1 MQYRS
6 QIKPVLTM
14 DSNILNM
21 LREHFGVTE
30 KYLSNSASTQTLTDC
45 CHYPCKKEFY
55 IVGDKKLYLNCG
67 GDVITEIYEVI
78 SKYKKQYPELI
89 DDDVNSVMEY
99 NNDITRIEG
108 VIADVKRGK
117 RAKYAEVT
125 GYDNKTYTIDENI
138 FFQTINAENIIS
150 KGNHISFV
158 IKSQGPKRTYIKDI
172 MLIAP

>member
-30 KYLSNSASTQTLTDC
+30 KYLSNSASTQTFA
-45 CHYPCKKEFY
+45 KKEFY

-67 GDVITEIYEVI
+67 GDVITETYEVI

-99 NNDITRIEG
+99 NNDINF
-108 VIADVKRGK
+108 RG
-117 RAKYAEVT
+117 
-125 GYDNKTYTIDENI
+125 I
-138 FFQTINAENIIS
+138 FTCFLL
-150 KGNHISFV
+150 V
-158 IKSQGPKRTYIKDI
+158 
-172 MLIAP
+172 

>member
-1 MQYRS
+1 M
-6 QIKPVLTM
+6 
-14 DSNILNM
+14 
-21 LREHFGVTE
+21 
-30 KYLSNSASTQTLTDC
+30 
-45 CHYPCKKEFY
+45 
-55 IVGDKKLYLNCG
+55 
-67 GDVITEIYEVI
+67 ITETYEVI

-138 FFQTINAENIIS
+138 IS

>member
-1 MQYRS
+1 M
-6 QIKPVLTM
+6 
-14 DSNILNM
+14 
-21 LREHFGVTE
+21 
-30 KYLSNSASTQTLTDC
+30 
-45 CHYPCKKEFY
+45 
-55 IVGDKKLYLNCG
+55 
-67 GDVITEIYEVI
+67 ITETYEVI

-138 FFQTINAENIIS
+138 FSQTINAENIIS

-172 MLIAP
+172 MLIAPQF